1 MSDGAHLLIPFAA
14 CDGEGC
20 RQALATLSLPR
31 IGHLLAQLAPAETED
46 TGEQALSM
54 PHERA
59 LAREC
64 GLAGDDGRLPWAAW
78 DLRQAGTDPG
88 PAAWAWIT
96 PCHWR
101 LGTGHAAMHHPQEL
115 ALEAAESQALL
126 AAMQPYFEQ
135 DGLSLAYAAPTRWLA
150 SGPLFG
156 QLALASLD
164 RVVGRVLDPW
174 MPNGDAA
181 RPLRR
186 LQQEMQMLLYTHPV
200 NEARVQAGRLPVNS
214 FWASGAG
221 ALPTAPPPV
230 RPAGLQVA
238 TELHEAALLQDW
250 DTWTTNWQQLDA
262 SAGEQLQRALDA
274 GRPVALTLCGERR
287 ARTWR
292 SGRTGLG
299 RRLARLW
306 SRPRPADFLK
316 DL

>member
-1 MSDGAHLLIPFAA
+1 MSDGAHLLIPYAA

-20 RQALATLSLPR
+20 REALATLSLPGLER
-31 IGHLLAQLAPAETED
+31 LLAQLLPAETED
-46 TGEQALSM
+46 SGEQSLSM

-59 LAREC
+59 LARAC

-88 PAAWAWIT
+88 VAAWAWIT

-101 LGTGHAAMHHPQEL
+101 LGTGHAVMHHPQEL
-115 ALEAAESQALL
+115 ALQADESQALL

-174 MPNGDAA
+174 MPRGDAA

-200 NEARVQAGRLPVNS
+200 NEARVQDGRLPVNS

-221 ALPTAPPPV
+221 ALPAAAQAV

-238 TELHEAALLQDW
+238 HALHEAALLQDW
-250 DTWTTNWQQLDA
+250 DTWIRNWQQLDA
-262 SAGEQLQRALDA
+262 TDGGRLRRELDA
-274 GRPVALTLCGERR
+274 GRPVTLTLCGDRR

-292 SGRTGLG
+292 SGRAGLG
-299 RRLARLW
+299 QRLARLW